1 MTEDQNTGDYTDREL
16 LELIRREFGA
26 RLEQIETR
34 LGQLELR
41 TNPLPPNYDRRF
53 AVLETDVKEIKRDMR
68 ALRDH
73 DWAREKELNDISERV
88 ELLETKAA

>member
-34 LGQLELR
+34 LGQLEAR
-41 TNPLPPNYDRRF
+41 TNPLPSNYDHRF
-53 AVLETDVKEIKRDMR
+53 AALEVDVKEIKRDMR
-68 ALRDH
+68 SLRNH
-73 DWAREKELNDISERV
+73 DWAREKELEDVRERV